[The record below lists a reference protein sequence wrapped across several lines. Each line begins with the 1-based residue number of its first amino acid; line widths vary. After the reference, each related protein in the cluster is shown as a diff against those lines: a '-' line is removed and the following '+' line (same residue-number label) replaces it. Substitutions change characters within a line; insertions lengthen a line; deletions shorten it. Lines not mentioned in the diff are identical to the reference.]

1 MSLEMD
7 ENAVLCKNEKF
18 P

>member
-7 ENAVLCKNEKF
+7 IA
-18 P
+18 